1 MRRRDDESF
10 VRFVAERG
18 TALMRTALLM
28 CGSRH
33 DAEDALQAAL
43 EKAYRHWGR
52 LDADSDPEPYVK
64 RILVNLLISR
74 ARRWKVLREIH
85 MARLPE
91 VPTVA
96 PIHAVEL
103 RGELMDELRLLGPR
117 QRAVLVLRYWEDL
130 SEIEIAKVLGCS
142 VGTVKSQASRGLAKL
157 RERLDVNLTPTG
169 R

>member
-18 TALMRTALLM
+18 NALMYTALLM
-28 CGSRH
+28 CNSRQ
-33 DAEDALQAAL
+33 DAEDALQSAL

-85 MARLPE
+85 MARPPE

-103 RGELMDELRLLGPR
+103 RAELMNELRSLGPR
-117 QRAVLVLRYWEDL
+117 QRAVIVLRYWEDL
-130 SEIEIAKVLGCS
+130 SEIEIAKVLDCS
-142 VGTVKSQASRGLAKL
+142 VGTVKSQASRGLARL

>member
-18 TALMRTALLM
+18 TALMYTALLM
-28 CGSRH
+28 CDSRQ
-33 DAEDALQAAL
+33 DAEDALQTAL
-43 EKAYRHWGR
+43 EKAYGRWGR
-52 LDADSDPEPYVK
+52 LDPDTDPEPYIK

-85 MARLPE
+85 MARPPE
-91 VPTVA
+91 VPTMA

-103 RGELMDELRLLGPR
+103 RAELMDGLRLLGPR

-130 SEIEIAKVLGCS
+130 SEIEIASTLGCS
-142 VGTVKSQASRGLAKL
+142 VGTVKSQASRGLARL
-157 RERLDVNLTPTG
+157 RERLAVSLTPTG